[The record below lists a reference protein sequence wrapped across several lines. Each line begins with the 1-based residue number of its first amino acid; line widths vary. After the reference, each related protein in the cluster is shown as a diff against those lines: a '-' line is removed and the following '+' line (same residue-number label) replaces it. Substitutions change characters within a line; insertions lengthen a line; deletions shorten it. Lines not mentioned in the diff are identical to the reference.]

1 MKNSYIFFILFDF
14 LLENM
19 ENWKQRIVLKPME
32 IRKGF
37 EVAVVKCPKAFVT
50 EIRMVFPGQDLDGVL
65 AVLTCQKSKLDLCEL
80 GEDIAKE
87 KDELLESFY
96 DEAKRVSG
104 ALTKLDHWCDFID
117 PCSGLPVSIYTLLN
131 LCVSLFLYA
140 HLFLLNRHFGS
151 TQIVVT
157 VRWTDLMSCCISRPI
172 QQECAKSH
180 RIHDGERISI
190 QQLCLQLHRMMFS
203 RRFCLISLK
212 RSRRNTI

>member
-1 MKNSYIFFILFDF
+1 
-14 LLENM
+14 M

-131 LCVSLFLYA
+131 LCVSFFFVRTFILVEQALRKHTNRGYSEVDGFNV
-140 HLFLLNRHFGS
+140 LLHFKTHSAGMCKVAS
-151 TQIVVT
+151 HP
-157 VRWTDLMSCCISRPI
+157 RWGTNFYPATMFTTAPYDVLEKILLD
-172 QQECAKSH
+172 KS
-180 RIHDGERISI
+180 EEE
-190 QQLCLQLHRMMFS
+190 
-203 RRFCLISLK
+203 
-212 RSRRNTI
+212 